1 MQSKPSAASLAHGAT
16 TPSSTAPE
24 VTKVSPSAY
33 ASQSA
38 RNGGLPAPARIRR
51 TQVIALTLLM
61 ISGIINYLD
70 RGVLSVANSLIR
82 DDMGLSLTQMGF
94 LLSAFSWTYA
104 IFQLPVGWL
113 VDRIGARTLLGLGLI
128 VWSLAQAAGGIVGTF
143 GWFIVARIVLGIGEA
158 PQFPSA
164 ARVVS
169 DWFPLR
175 ARGKPTGIFNSA
187 SPLGSALAPLCLSVL
202 LTSFH
207 WRWAFII
214 TGAAGLVAAIV
225 WLAIYRNPDR
235 SRMNA
240 DELAYLEQDADQ
252 SATTARPAMSLDD
265 WLGLFRH
272 ATTWGMLIGYFGS
285 VYLNWVYL
293 TWLPAYL
300 TSERHMSLA
309 RTGIA
314 ASVPFFC
321 GFLGS
326 LCAGWFSDLVTS
338 KTAQPV
344 IARRN
349 AVVLA
354 MLGMV
359 AFTIPAA
366 LVQSNTVALACISVV
381 IFLANAASASSW
393 ALATAAAPPSRIA
406 SLGSLQNFGGFL
418 GGALAP
424 ILTGVIAGH
433 WSFVPALLTAAGIA
447 FVGAMSYLILVR
459 KPIVEG

>member
-1 MQSKPSAASLAHGAT
+1 M
-16 TPSSTAPE
+16 PSSGA
-24 VTKVSPSAY
+24 
-33 ASQSA
+33 
-38 RNGGLPAPARIRR
+38 LPVPARIRR

-82 DDMGLSLTQMGF
+82 DDMHLSLAQMGF

-113 VDRIGARTLLGLGLI
+113 VDRIGARKLLGFGLI

-175 ARGKPTGIFNSA
+175 SRGKPTGIFNSA
-187 SPLGSALAPLCLSVL
+187 SPLGSALAPLLLSIL

-214 TGAAGLVAAIV
+214 TGAAGLVAALV
-225 WLAIYRNPDR
+225 WLAVYRNPNKA
-235 SRMNA
+235 RMTA
-240 DELAYLEQDADQ
+240 EEVAYLEQGLDAHAPA
-252 SATTARPAMSLDD
+252 SRPTMTLND

-293 TWLPAYL
+293 TWLPGYL
-300 TSERHMSLA
+300 TAERHMSLA
-309 RTGIA
+309 RTGVA

-326 LCAGWFSDLVTS
+326 LAAGWFSDLVTS

-349 AVVLA
+349 AVVFA

-359 AFTIPAA
+359 CFTIPAA
-366 LVQSNTVALACISVV
+366 LVQSNTIALACISVV

-424 ILTGVIAGH
+424 ILTGIIAEK
-433 WSFVPALLTAAGIA
+433 WSFVPALLTAAAIA